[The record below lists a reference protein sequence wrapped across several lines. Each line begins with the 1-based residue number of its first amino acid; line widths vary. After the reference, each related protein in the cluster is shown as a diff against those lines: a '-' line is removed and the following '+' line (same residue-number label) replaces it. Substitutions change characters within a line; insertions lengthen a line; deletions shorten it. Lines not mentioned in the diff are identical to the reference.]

1 MLPCTFAQFHI
12 AYHLLNPRKVT
23 KQEERSSTPFDASS
37 ICFQVCSVVA
47 VPSRHPST
55 LVAAYFL
62 AAVYLRIIFP
72 IAPVKV
78 PCMPVSMFWYLL
90 GLFACLPYHLMTCL
104 ATFIPYMSCSAHVS
118 QFGTCLPVWA
128 ASLSAIDLQVP
139 LLLFLQQPGHLPKV
153 TRNSDLFPDP
163 DGMIMRGAEIQSQC

>member
-23 KQEERSSTPFDASS
+23 KQEERSSTLFDASS
-37 ICFQVCSVVA
+37 ICFLVCSVVA

-90 GLFACLPYHLMTCL
+90 GLLALPAISSDDLPYCIRPLYVLLCSCTSVWNLSACLGCFPTC
-104 ATFIPYMSCSAHVS
+104 YKSALYC
-118 QFGTCLPVWA
+118 CL
-128 ASLSAIDLQVP
+128 
-139 LLLFLQQPGHLPKV
+139 F
-153 TRNSDLFPDP
+153 
-163 DGMIMRGAEIQSQC
+163 